1 MAVVVMVHGIGQE
14 QRSADTLEDE
24 WLKNLAGGVR
34 TAGYDDLAD
43 RLWRL
48 RAGSQGLDARMV
60 FYGDLFLT
68 PGQQG
73 DEPGALSLQ
82 QQQLAGSL
90 AQEWLRIAAARSSN
104 PADQQEAARQLAL
117 LEAQGEPMGWQERM
131 RTLMN
136 ALARI
141 PWFAHASMGV
151 AGLYRRA
158 LVQVTRYLTD
168 EELRRAVLDRVAKLV
183 GPETRV
189 LIGHSLGAVVAYEAA
204 CLLDRPLPL
213 LLTLGSPLGLRTI
226 ITEQVRPQ
234 PPRYPPR
241 VQRWVNV
248 ADRDDLIA
256 AKPDL
261 EKLFTSSL
269 PEGAV
274 LEDGITVDNGAEPHS
289 AAFYLT
295 KREIGKPL
303 GETLGAGQPTTGQ
316 PTAQE
321 APAPTNPHTGS
332 LTASLWASIE
342 GIYAKILAHPF
353 LIGLTDGSLPQEAF
367 RFYVVQD
374 AHYLREYARALA
386 VCAAKAP
393 AEADIEM
400 FAEHAAGALAVE
412 RALHDS
418 FFADFGMSA
427 NEVAA
432 TPMAPTNRAY
442 TSYLLATAY
451 GGSFPEA
458 LGAVL
463 PCYWIYWE
471 VGKELI
477 GRGSPDPLY
486 QRWID
491 TYGGEEFAT
500 VVRQI
505 LALTDRHDEELSDT
519 ERERVRSHFVL
530 TSRYEWMFW
539 DMAWRQ
545 ERWPV

>member
-14 QRSADTLEDE
+14 QRSADTLEGE
-24 WLKNLAGGVR
+24 WLASLAGGVR
-34 TAGYDDLAD
+34 TAGHSDLTD

-48 RAGSQGLDARMV
+48 RASPQGVDARMV

-73 DEPGALSLQ
+73 DEPDALSPEQ
-82 QQQLAGSL
+82 QELAGSL
-90 AQEWLRIAAARSSN
+90 AQEWLRTAAARSSN
-104 PADQQEAARQLAL
+104 LADRQEAARQLAL
-117 LEAQGEPMGWQERM
+117 LEAQGEQMGWRERV
-131 RTLMN
+131 RTPMN

-141 PWFAHASMGV
+141 PWFAHASMSI
-151 AGLYRRA
+151 AGLDRRA
-158 LVQVTRYLTD
+158 LVQVTRYLTEPD
-168 EELRRAVLDRVAKLV
+168 LRRTVLDRVATLI

-189 LIGHSLGAVVAYEAA
+189 LIGHSLGSVVAYEAA

-213 LLTLGSPLGLRTI
+213 LLTLGCPLGLRTI
-226 ITEQVRPQ
+226 VAERVQPQ
-234 PPRYPPR
+234 PPCYPPR

-256 AKPDL
+256 AEPDL
-261 EKLFTSSL
+261 EKLLTGSI
-269 PEGAV
+269 PQGAV
-274 LEDGITVDNGAEPHS
+274 LESGVTVDNGAEPHS
-289 AAFYLT
+289 AAFYLA
-295 KREIGKPL
+295 KRQVGEPI
-303 GETLGAGQPTTGQ
+303 GETLRPAQPAQPAATPAAHPRAGSTTAG
-316 PTAQE
+316 
-321 APAPTNPHTGS
+321 
-332 LTASLWASIE
+332 LWQAIT
-342 GIYAKILAHPF
+342 GIYAEILAHPF
-353 LIGLTDGSLPQEAF
+353 VTGLTDGSLPREAF

-418 FFADFGMSA
+418 FFADFGMSPGQ
-427 NEVAA
+427 VAA

-451 GGSFPEA
+451 GGSFAEA

-477 GRGSPDPLY
+477 QRGSPDPLS

-491 TYGGEEFAT
+491 TYGGEEFAA
-500 VVRQI
+500 VVRQV
-505 LALTDRHDEELSDT
+505 LALTDRIGAELPDA
-519 ERERVRSHFVL
+519 ERARARAHFVL

-545 ERWPV
+545 EPWPV

>member
-14 QRSADTLEDE
+14 QRSADTLEGE
-24 WLKNLAGGVR
+24 WLANLAGGVR
-34 TAGYDDLAD
+34 TAEYGDLAD

-48 RAGSQGLDARMV
+48 RAGPQGVDCRMV

-73 DEPGALSLQ
+73 DEPGVLSPEQ
-82 QQQLAGSL
+82 QELAGSL
-90 AQEWLRIAAARSSN
+90 ALEWLRTAAQSSN
-104 PADQQEAARQLAL
+104 SADRQESARQLAL
-117 LEAQGEPMGWQERM
+117 LEEHGEEMGWQERV
-131 RTLMN
+131 RTPMN
-136 ALARI
+136 ALTRI

-151 AGLYRRA
+151 AGLHWRA
-158 LVQVTRYLTD
+158 LDQVIRYLT
-168 EELRRAVLDRVAKLV
+168 EEKLRRTVLDRVAALV

-189 LIGHSLGAVVAYEAA
+189 LIGHSLGSVVAYEAA
-204 CLLDRPLPL
+204 CLLLDRPLPL

-226 ITEQVRPQ
+226 VTERVRPQ
-234 PPRYPPR
+234 PPCYPR
-241 VQRWVNV
+241 WVKRWVNV

-256 AKPDL
+256 AEPDL
-261 EKLFTSSL
+261 KGLLAGSL

-274 LEDGITVDNGAEPHS
+274 LEGGVTVDSGAEPHS
-289 AAFYLT
+289 AAFYLA
-295 KREIGKPL
+295 KRQVGAPV
-303 GETLGAGQPTTGQ
+303 GETLR
-316 PTAQE
+316 TAPITR
-321 APAPTNPHTGS
+321 ATALTNPRAGS
-332 LTASLWASIE
+332 TTASLWQAITDV
-342 GIYAKILAHPF
+342 YAKILAHPF
-353 LIGLTDGSLPQEAF
+353 ITGLTDGSLPQEVF
-367 RFYVVQD
+367 QFYVVQD

-400 FAEHAAGALAVE
+400 FAEHAAGAMAVE

-418 FFADFGMSA
+418 FFADFGMPPQA
-427 NEVAA
+427 VAA
-432 TPMAPTNRAY
+432 TPMAPVNQAY

-471 VGKELI
+471 IGKELI
-477 GRGSPDPLY
+477 QRGSPDPLY
-486 QRWID
+486 QRWLD
-491 TYGGEEFAT
+491 TYGGEEFAA
-500 VVRQI
+500 VVRQV
-505 LALTDRHDEELSDT
+505 LALTDRIGPELSDV
-519 ERERVRSHFVL
+519 ERERLRAHFIL

-545 ERWPV
+545 EAWPV